1 MCDIP
6 ILCRGGGSSQK
17 KLNTCNMN
25 IKAVNKFQYTGKN
38 DSVECPYIA
47 TCRQVLTTK
56 IQVMQ

>member
-6 ILCRGGGSSQK
+6 ILCRGGGPEK
-17 KLNTCNMN
+17 ELNTCNMN
-25 IKAVNKFQYTGKN
+25 IKAVNKFQYTEKN
-38 DSVECPYIA
+38 GSVECPYIA